1 MDLEQHVAA
10 KPKNVRERLDFSIA
24 SPMCNSIS
32 RARELFRR
40 VAGRIKVED
49 QGHIVRKQGYHGKA
63 TGRALGAFAVGAL
76 GLGLLLHPAVGNAF
90 SSGFESRPVSL
101 SARGSIGS
109 FTPASVDPRMAARI
123 NINRLANS
131 PLFKFTP
138 AATDGRSNRAV
149 TVAVRVD
156 SETARAVSVHQVL
169 TAVEA
174 QPGLAAVRV
183 APSGF
188 NLGVARGYESFAPKV
203 SSKFAPKFTQ
213 AIVAPDI
220 KRFDMPDLASFAA
233 GKAKNRT
240 GDAPRFAPRVALDE
254 TAKPGR
260 APRTL
265 EGQGDYSVDV
275 GGSYRVARNLAVTAG
290 VRYSTERDRIAP
302 LTDATQ
308 DSQAV
313 YVGTQFRF

>member
-1 MDLEQHVAA
+1 M
-10 KPKNVRERLDFSIA
+10 
-24 SPMCNSIS
+24 
-32 RARELFRR
+32 
-40 VAGRIKVED
+40 
-49 QGHIVRKQGYHGKA
+49 RKQGDQGKA
-63 TGRALGAFAVGAL
+63 GGRALGAFAAGAL
-76 GLGLLLHPAVGNAF
+76 GFGLLMHPAVGNAF
-90 SSGFESRPVSL
+90 SSGFDSHPVSL

-123 NINRLANS
+123 SIRRLANS

-138 AATDGRSNRAV
+138 AASDGRANRAV

-156 SETARAVSVHQVL
+156 SETAQAVSVRQAF
-169 TAVEA
+169 AVA
-174 QPGLAAVRV
+174 ASQPGMAAVRV
-183 APSGF
+183 VPGGF
-188 NLGVARGYESFAPKV
+188 NLGVARGYESFAPRLSPKL
-203 SSKFAPKFTQ
+203 APRLAQ
-213 AIVAPDI
+213 AIVAPEI
-220 KRFDMPDLASFAA
+220 KRFDMPDLAAFAA
-233 GKAKNRT
+233 GKGKNRAAT

-254 TAKPGR
+254 TARPGR

-290 VRYSTERDRIAP
+290 VRYSSERDRIAP

>member
-1 MDLEQHVAA
+1 MRMQ
-10 KPKNVRERLDFSIA
+10 
-24 SPMCNSIS
+24 
-32 RARELFRR
+32 
-40 VAGRIKVED
+40 GR
-49 QGHIVRKQGYHGKA
+49 QGKA
-63 TGRALGAFAVGAL
+63 GGRALVAVAAGAL
-76 GLGLLLHPAVGNAF
+76 AFGLLMHPAVGNAF
-90 SSGFESRPVSL
+90 SSGFDSHPVSL

-123 NINRLANS
+123 NINRLAHS

-138 AATDGRSNRAV
+138 AASDGRANRAV

-156 SETARAVSVHQVL
+156 SETARAVSVRQAL
-169 TAVEA
+169 AA
-174 QPGLAAVRV
+174 AASQPGMAAVRV
-183 APSGF
+183 VPGGF
-188 NLGVARGYESFAPKV
+188 NLGVARGYESFAPKL
-203 SSKFAPKFTQ
+203 APKFAQ
-213 AIVAPDI
+213 AIVAPEI
-220 KRFDMPDLASFAA
+220 KRFDMPDLASFAP
-233 GKAKNRT
+233 GKARNRAAT

-290 VRYSTERDRIAP
+290 VRYSTERDRVAP

>member
-1 MDLEQHVAA
+1 M
-10 KPKNVRERLDFSIA
+10 
-24 SPMCNSIS
+24 
-32 RARELFRR
+32 RR
-40 VAGRIKVED
+40 QGR
-49 QGHIVRKQGYHGKA
+49 QGKA
-63 TGRALGAFAVGAL
+63 GGRALGAVAAGAL
-76 GLGLLLHPAVGNAF
+76 AFGLLMHPVVGNAF
-90 SSGFESRPVSL
+90 SSGFDSRPVSL

-109 FTPASVDPRMAARI
+109 FTPASVDPRMAARVS
-123 NINRLANS
+123 INRLANS

-138 AATDGRSNRAV
+138 AASDGRSNRAV

-156 SETARAVSVHQVL
+156 SETSRAV
-169 TAVEA
+169 AVRQALAAAAA

-183 APSGF
+183 VPGGF
-188 NLGVARGYESFAPKV
+188 NLGVARGYESFAPRPV
-203 SSKFAPKFTQ
+203 PKFAQ

-220 KRFDMPDLASFAA
+220 KKFDMPDLAAFAA
-233 GKAKNRT
+233 GKAKNRAAGET
-240 GDAPRFAPRVALDE
+240 SRFAPRVALDE

-275 GGSYRVARNLAVTAG
+275 SGSYRVARNLAVTAG
-290 VRYSTERDRIAP
+290 VRYSTERDRVAP

>member
-1 MDLEQHVAA
+1 M
-10 KPKNVRERLDFSIA
+10 
-24 SPMCNSIS
+24 
-32 RARELFRR
+32 RR
-40 VAGRIKVED
+40 
-49 QGHIVRKQGYHGKA
+49 QGHQGKA
-63 TGRALGAFAVGAL
+63 GGRALGAIAAGAL
-76 GLGLLLHPAVGNAF
+76 AFGLLMHPAVGNAF
-90 SSGFESRPVSL
+90 SSGFDSRPVSL

-109 FTPASVDPRMAARI
+109 FTPASVDPRMAARVSI
-123 NINRLANS
+123 SRLANS

-138 AATDGRSNRAV
+138 AASDGRGHRAV

-156 SETARAVSVHQVL
+156 TETARAVSVRQALATV
-169 TAVEA
+169 AA
-174 QPGLAAVRV
+174 SQPGIAAVRV
-183 APSGF
+183 VPGGF
-188 NLGVARGYESFAPKV
+188 NLGIARGYESFAPKL
-203 SSKFAPKFTQ
+203 APKLAG
-213 AIVAPDI
+213 AIVAPDL
-220 KRFDMPDLASFAA
+220 KKFDMPDLAAFSA
-233 GKAKNRT
+233 GKGKAST
-240 GDAPRFAPRVALDE
+240 GEAPRFAPRVAVDE

-290 VRYSTERDRIAP
+290 VRYSSERDRIAP

>member
-1 MDLEQHVAA
+1 M
-10 KPKNVRERLDFSIA
+10 RRL
-24 SPMCNSIS
+24 
-32 RARELFRR
+32 
-40 VAGRIKVED
+40 GR
-49 QGHIVRKQGYHGKA
+49 QGKA
-63 TGRALGAFAVGAL
+63 GGRALVAVAAGAL
-76 GLGLLLHPAVGNAF
+76 AFGLLMHPDVGNAF
-90 SSGFESRPVSL
+90 SSGFDSRPVSL

-123 NINRLANS
+123 NINRLAHS

-138 AATDGRSNRAV
+138 AASDGRTNRAV
-149 TVAVRVD
+149 TVAVRFD
-156 SETARAVSVHQVL
+156 SETARAVSVRQAL
-169 TAVEA
+169 AAAVA
-174 QPGLAAVRV
+174 QPGIAAVRV
-183 APSGF
+183 VPGGF
-188 NLGVARGYESFAPKV
+188 NLGVARGYESFAPKL
-203 SSKFAPKFTQ
+203 AQT
-213 AIVAPDI
+213 IVAPDI
-220 KRFDMPDLASFAA
+220 KKFDMPDLAAFAA
-233 GKAKNRT
+233 GKAKNRAST

-290 VRYSTERDRIAP
+290 VRYSTERDRVAP

>member
-1 MDLEQHVAA
+1 M
-10 KPKNVRERLDFSIA
+10 
-24 SPMCNSIS
+24 M
-32 RARELFRR
+32 
-40 VAGRIKVED
+40 
-49 QGHIVRKQGYHGKA
+49 
-63 TGRALGAFAVGAL
+63 
-76 GLGLLLHPAVGNAF
+76 HPDVGNAF
-90 SSGFESRPVSL
+90 SSGFDSRPVSL

-109 FTPASVDPRMAARI
+109 FTPASVDPRMAARVS
-123 NINRLANS
+123 INRLANS

-138 AATDGRSNRAV
+138 AASDGRANRAV

-156 SETARAVSVHQVL
+156 SETARAVAIRQAL
-169 TAVEA
+169 AAAAA
-174 QPGLAAVRV
+174 QPGMAAVRIV
-183 APSGF
+183 PGGF
-188 NLGVARGYESFAPKV
+188 NLGVARGYESFAPKL
-203 SSKFAPKFTQ
+203 APKLAG
-213 AIVAPDI
+213 AIVAPEI
-220 KRFDMPDLASFAA
+220 KKFDSMPDLAAFAGGA
-233 GKAKNRT
+233 GKNRT
-240 GDAPRFAPRVALDE
+240 AGGDAPRFAPRVALDE

-290 VRYSTERDRIAP
+290 VRYSSERDRVAP

>member
-1 MDLEQHVAA
+1 M
-10 KPKNVRERLDFSIA
+10 
-24 SPMCNSIS
+24 
-32 RARELFRR
+32 
-40 VAGRIKVED
+40 
-49 QGHIVRKQGYHGKA
+49 
-63 TGRALGAFAVGAL
+63 
-76 GLGLLLHPAVGNAF
+76 HPGVGNAF
-90 SSGFESRPVSL
+90 SSGFDSRPVSL

-123 NINRLANS
+123 SINRLANS

-138 AATDGRSNRAV
+138 AASDGRSNRAV

-156 SETARAVSVHQVL
+156 SETARAVSVRQAL
-169 TAVEA
+169 AVA
-174 QPGLAAVRV
+174 ASLPGIAAVRV

-188 NLGVARGYESFAPKV
+188 NLGVARGYESFAPRL
-203 SSKFAPKFTQ
+203 APKFAQ
-213 AIVAPDI
+213 AIIAPEI
-220 KRFDMPDLASFAA
+220 KKFDMPDLAAFAA
-233 GKAKNRT
+233 GKARNRT

-254 TAKPGR
+254 TARPGR

-290 VRYSTERDRIAP
+290 VRYSSERDRVAP

>member
-1 MDLEQHVAA
+1 M
-10 KPKNVRERLDFSIA
+10 
-24 SPMCNSIS
+24 
-32 RARELFRR
+32 
-40 VAGRIKVED
+40 
-49 QGHIVRKQGYHGKA
+49 RKQGHQGKA

-90 SSGFESRPVSL
+90 SSGFDSRPVSL

-109 FTPASVDPRMAARI
+109 FTPASVDPRLAARI

-138 AATDGRSNRAV
+138 AASDGRSNRAV

-156 SETARAVSVHQVL
+156 SETARAVSVRQVL
-169 TAVEA
+169 AAVEA
-174 QPGLAAVRV
+174 QPGSAAVRV

-188 NLGVARGYESFAPKV
+188 NLGVARGYESFAPRT
-203 SSKFAPKFTQ
+203 APKFAQ
-213 AIVAPDI
+213 ALVAPDI
-220 KRFDMPDLASFAA
+220 KKFDMPDLASFAA
-233 GKAKNRT
+233 GKAKNRAS
-240 GDAPRFAPRVALDE
+240 DAPRFAPRLALDE

-290 VRYSTERDRIAP
+290 VRYSTERDRVAP

>member
-1 MDLEQHVAA
+1 M
-10 KPKNVRERLDFSIA
+10 
-24 SPMCNSIS
+24 
-32 RARELFRR
+32 RR
-40 VAGRIKVED
+40 
-49 QGHIVRKQGYHGKA
+49 QGHQDKA
-63 TGRALGAFAVGAL
+63 GGRALGAFAATAL
-76 GLGLLLHPAVGNAF
+76 GFGLLMHPAVGNAF
-90 SSGFESRPVSL
+90 SSGFDSRPVSL

-123 NINRLANS
+123 DINRLANS

-138 AATDGRSNRAV
+138 AASDGRSNRAV

-156 SETARAVSVHQVL
+156 SETARAVSVRQAL
-169 TAVEA
+169 AAAAA
-174 QPGLAAVRV
+174 QPGIAAVRV

-188 NLGVARGYESFAPKV
+188 NLGVARGYESFAAKL
-203 SSKFAPKFTQ
+203 APKYAQ
-213 AIVAPDI
+213 AIIAPDI
-220 KRFDMPDLASFAA
+220 KKFDMPDLAAFAA
-233 GKAKNRT
+233 GKAKNRTTT

-290 VRYSTERDRIAP
+290 VRYSSERDRVAP

>member
-1 MDLEQHVAA
+1 M
-10 KPKNVRERLDFSIA
+10 
-24 SPMCNSIS
+24 
-32 RARELFRR
+32 RR
-40 VAGRIKVED
+40 QGR
-49 QGHIVRKQGYHGKA
+49 QGKA
-63 TGRALGAFAVGAL
+63 GGRALGAIATGAL
-76 GLGLLLHPAVGNAF
+76 AFGLLMHPAVGNAF
-90 SSGFESRPVSL
+90 SSGFDSRPVSL

-123 NINRLANS
+123 DISRLANS

-138 AATDGRSNRAV
+138 AASDGRANRAV
-149 TVAVRVD
+149 TVAVRFD
-156 SETARAVSVHQVL
+156 SETARAVSVRQAL
-169 TAVEA
+169 AAAAAA
-174 QPGLAAVRV
+174 QPGIAAVRV

-188 NLGVARGYESFAPKV
+188 NLGVARGYESFAPK
-203 SSKFAPKFTQ
+203 FAQ
-213 AIVAPDI
+213 AIVAPEI
-220 KRFDMPDLASFAA
+220 KKFDMPDLASFAA

-240 GDAPRFAPRVALDE
+240 ATGEAPRFAPRVALDE

-290 VRYSTERDRIAP
+290 VRYSSERDRVAP

-313 YVGTQFRF
+313 YVGTRFRF

>member
-1 MDLEQHVAA
+1 MRRQGRQGKAGGRTLGAVAA
-10 KPKNVRERLDFSIA
+10 
-24 SPMCNSIS
+24 
-32 RARELFRR
+32 
-40 VAGRIKVED
+40 
-49 QGHIVRKQGYHGKA
+49 
-63 TGRALGAFAVGAL
+63 GAL
-76 GLGLLLHPAVGNAF
+76 AFGLLMHPAVGNAF
-90 SSGFESRPVSL
+90 SSGFDSRPVSL

-109 FTPASVDPRMAARI
+109 FTPASVDPRMAARVDI
-123 NINRLANS
+123 SRLVNS

-138 AATDGRSNRAV
+138 AASDGRSNRAV

-156 SETARAVSVHQVL
+156 SETARAVSVRQAL
-169 TAVEA
+169 AA
-174 QPGLAAVRV
+174 ASASQPGIAAIRV

-188 NLGVARGYESFAPKV
+188 NLGIARGYESFAPKL
-203 SSKFAPKFTQ
+203 AQ
-213 AIVAPDI
+213 AIVAPDL
-220 KRFDMPDLASFAA
+220 KKFDMPDLAAFRA
-233 GKAKNRT
+233 GKGKAST
-240 GDAPRFAPRVALDE
+240 GEAPRFAPRVALDE

-290 VRYSTERDRIAP
+290 VRYSSERDRVVP

>member
-1 MDLEQHVAA
+1 M
-10 KPKNVRERLDFSIA
+10 
-24 SPMCNSIS
+24 
-32 RARELFRR
+32 RR
-40 VAGRIKVED
+40 QGD
-49 QGHIVRKQGYHGKA
+49 QGQINKSTAG
-63 TGRALGAFAVGAL
+63 GRALGAFAAGAFAF
-76 GLGLLLHPAVGNAF
+76 GLLMHPAVGNAF
-90 SSGFESRPVSL
+90 SSGFDLQPVSL

-109 FTPASVDPRMAARI
+109 FTPASVDPRMAARVS
-123 NINRLANS
+123 INRLANS

-138 AATDGRSNRAV
+138 AAIDGRANRAV

-156 SETARAVSVHQVL
+156 SETARAVSVRQTL
-169 TAVEA
+169 AA
-174 QPGLAAVRV
+174 AASQPGIAAVRV

-188 NLGVARGYESFAPKV
+188 NLGVARGYESFAPKLAP
-203 SSKFAPKFTQ
+203 KFAPKFTQ
-213 AIVAPDI
+213 AVVASEI
-220 KRFDMPDLASFAA
+220 KKFDMPDLAAFAA
-233 GKAKNRT
+233 GKAKSRT

-265 EGQGDYSVDV
+265 EGQGDYSLDV

-290 VRYSTERDRIAP
+290 VRYSTERDRVAP

>member
-1 MDLEQHVAA
+1 M
-10 KPKNVRERLDFSIA
+10 
-24 SPMCNSIS
+24 
-32 RARELFRR
+32 RR
-40 VAGRIKVED
+40 
-49 QGHIVRKQGYHGKA
+49 QGHQGKA
-63 TGRALGAFAVGAL
+63 GGRALGAVAASALAL
-76 GLGLLLHPAVGNAF
+76 GLLVHPDVGNAF
-90 SSGFESRPVSL
+90 SSGFDSRPVSL

-109 FTPASVDPRMAARI
+109 FTPASVDPRMAARV
-123 NINRLANS
+123 NVRRLASS

-138 AATDGRSNRAV
+138 AASDGRANRAV

-156 SETARAVSVHQVL
+156 SETARAVSVRQAL
-169 TAVEA
+169 AA
-174 QPGLAAVRV
+174 AAASQPGIAAIRL

-188 NLGVARGYESFAPKV
+188 NLGIARGYESFAPKL
-203 SSKFAPKFTQ
+203 AQPM
-213 AIVAPDI
+213 IAPDL
-220 KRFDMPDLASFAA
+220 KKFDMPDLASFAA
-233 GKAKNRT
+233 GKGNNRAAK
-240 GDAPRFAPRVALDE
+240 GEAPRFAPRVALDE

-290 VRYSTERDRIAP
+290 VRYSSERDRVAP

>member
-1 MDLEQHVAA
+1 MRMQ
-10 KPKNVRERLDFSIA
+10 
-24 SPMCNSIS
+24 
-32 RARELFRR
+32 
-40 VAGRIKVED
+40 GR
-49 QGHIVRKQGYHGKA
+49 QGKA
-63 TGRALGAFAVGAL
+63 GGRALVAVAAGAL
-76 GLGLLLHPAVGNAF
+76 AFGLLMHPAVGNAF
-90 SSGFESRPVSL
+90 SSGFDSRPVSL

-123 NINRLANS
+123 NINRLAHS

-138 AATDGRSNRAV
+138 AASDGRTNRAV
-149 TVAVRVD
+149 TVAVRFD
-156 SETARAVSVHQVL
+156 SETARAVSVRQAL
-169 TAVEA
+169 AAAVA
-174 QPGLAAVRV
+174 QPGIAAVRV
-183 APSGF
+183 VPGGF
-188 NLGVARGYESFAPKV
+188 NLGVARGYESFAPKAV
-203 SSKFAPKFTQ
+203 PKYAQ
-213 AIVAPDI
+213 AIVAPEI
-220 KRFDMPDLASFAA
+220 KKFDMPDLAAFAA
-233 GKAKNRT
+233 GKAKNRPAT

-290 VRYSTERDRIAP
+290 VRYSTERDRVAP

>member
-1 MDLEQHVAA
+1 MQ
-10 KPKNVRERLDFSIA
+10 
-24 SPMCNSIS
+24 
-32 RARELFRR
+32 
-40 VAGRIKVED
+40 GR
-49 QGHIVRKQGYHGKA
+49 QGKA
-63 TGRALGAFAVGAL
+63 GGRALGAVAAGAL
-76 GLGLLLHPAVGNAF
+76 AFGLLMHPAVGNAF
-90 SSGFESRPVSL
+90 SSGFDSRPVSL

-123 NINRLANS
+123 SVNRLAFS

-138 AATDGRSNRAV
+138 AASDGRANRAV
-149 TVAVRVD
+149 TVAVRFD
-156 SETARAVSVHQVL
+156 SETARAVSVRQAL
-169 TAVEA
+169 AAASAA
-174 QPGLAAVRV
+174 QPGIAAVRV

-188 NLGVARGYESFAPKV
+188 NLGVARGYESFAPRL
-203 SSKFAPKFTQ
+203 TQ
-213 AIVAPDI
+213 AIVAPEI
-220 KRFDMPDLASFAA
+220 KKFDMPDLATFAA
-233 GKAKNRT
+233 GKGKNRAAS
-240 GDAPRFAPRVALDE
+240 GEAPRFAPRVALDE

-290 VRYSTERDRIAP
+290 VRYSSERDRVAP

-313 YVGTQFRF
+313 YVGTRFRF

>member
-1 MDLEQHVAA
+1 MRRQGRQDKAGGQALVAVAA
-10 KPKNVRERLDFSIA
+10 
-24 SPMCNSIS
+24 
-32 RARELFRR
+32 
-40 VAGRIKVED
+40 
-49 QGHIVRKQGYHGKA
+49 
-63 TGRALGAFAVGAL
+63 GAL
-76 GLGLLLHPAVGNAF
+76 AFGLLMHPAVGNAF
-90 SSGFESRPVSL
+90 SSGFDSRPVSL

-109 FTPASVDPRMAARI
+109 FTPASVDPRMAARVS
-123 NINRLANS
+123 INRLANS

-138 AATDGRSNRAV
+138 AASDGRANRAV

-156 SETARAVSVHQVL
+156 SETARAVSVRQAL
-169 TAVEA
+169 AA
-174 QPGLAAVRV
+174 AASQPGMAAVRV
-183 APSGF
+183 VPGGF
-188 NLGVARGYESFAPKV
+188 NLGVARGYESFAPKL
-203 SSKFAPKFTQ
+203 APKFAQ
-213 AIVAPDI
+213 AIVAPEI
-220 KRFDMPDLASFAA
+220 KKFDMPDLASFAA
-233 GKAKNRT
+233 GKAKNRAAT
-240 GDAPRFAPRVALDE
+240 GEAPRFAPRVALDE

-290 VRYSTERDRIAP
+290 VRYSTERDRVAP

>member
-1 MDLEQHVAA
+1 M
-10 KPKNVRERLDFSIA
+10 
-24 SPMCNSIS
+24 
-32 RARELFRR
+32 
-40 VAGRIKVED
+40 
-49 QGHIVRKQGYHGKA
+49 
-63 TGRALGAFAVGAL
+63 
-76 GLGLLLHPAVGNAF
+76 HPGVGNAF
-90 SSGFESRPVSL
+90 SSGFDSRPVSL

-123 NINRLANS
+123 SINRLANS

-138 AATDGRSNRAV
+138 AASDGRSNRAV

-156 SETARAVSVHQVL
+156 SETARAVSVRQAL
-169 TAVEA
+169 AVA
-174 QPGLAAVRV
+174 ASLPGIAAVRV

-188 NLGVARGYESFAPKV
+188 NLGVARGYESFAPRV
-203 SSKFAPKFTQ
+203 APKFAPKFAQ

-220 KRFDMPDLASFAA
+220 KKFDMPDLASFAA
-233 GKAKNRT
+233 GRAKNRT
-240 GDAPRFAPRVALDE
+240 ATGDTSRFGSRVALDE

-275 GGSYRVARNLAVTAG
+275 SGSYRVARNLAVTAG
-290 VRYSTERDRIAP
+290 VRYSSERDRVAP

>member
-1 MDLEQHVAA
+1 M
-10 KPKNVRERLDFSIA
+10 
-24 SPMCNSIS
+24 
-32 RARELFRR
+32 RR
-40 VAGRIKVED
+40 QGD
-49 QGHIVRKQGYHGKA
+49 QGESG
-63 TGRALGAFAVGAL
+63 GRALGAFAAGAL
-76 GLGLLLHPAVGNAF
+76 GFALLMHPAVGNAF
-90 SSGFESRPVSL
+90 SSGFDSRPVSL

-109 FTPASVDPRMAARI
+109 FTPASVDPRMAARVSV
-123 NINRLANS
+123 NRLANS

-138 AATDGRSNRAV
+138 AASDGRANRAV

-156 SETARAVSVHQVL
+156 SETARAVSVRQAL
-169 TAVEA
+169 AA
-174 QPGLAAVRV
+174 AASQPGIATIRV
-183 APSGF
+183 APSRF
-188 NLGVARGYESFAPKV
+188 NLGVARGYESFAPKL
-203 SSKFAPKFTQ
+203 AQ
-213 AIVAPDI
+213 AIIAPEI
-220 KRFDMPDLASFAA
+220 KKFDMPDLAAFAA
-233 GKAKNRT
+233 GKGKNRTAT

-254 TAKPGR
+254 TAKSGR

-290 VRYSTERDRIAP
+290 VRYSTERDRVAP